1 MSVSHRSAVAMLL
14 VWIVASIVAA
24 GADPAVHKPL
34 RLRFSGYTWNVV
46 ASTGP
51 RGPGP
56 NVFDPRN
63 VWLDDDGRLVF
74 ETRVRDGTW
83 TSAHVF
89 LSRSLGY
96 GRYELVLAAQEKP
109 LDDLTVFGFFT
120 WDDDPAHANREIDIE
135 LARWGLPHAPNLNFT
150 VQPAEGRPDR
160 SGLAEFDFS
169 ARTTLVLEWLPG
181 LVRFSAESGLG
192 SYSWSYPPDSPPS
205 SDPEAYGVPPTGN
218 ERIGLNLWLFQGRSP
233 AAADRVVVE
242 SFAFKPCR

>member
-1 MSVSHRSAVAMLL
+1 MFVRRHCAMAVALALML
-14 VWIVASIVAA
+14 ASAISA
-24 GADPAVHKPL
+24 GADPAVRKPS

-46 ASTGP
+46 ASTEP

-63 VWLDDDGRLVF
+63 VWLDDGGRLVF

-89 LSRSLGY
+89 LARSLGY
-96 GRYELVLAAQEKP
+96 GRYELVLAPQEKP

-135 LARWGLPHAPNLNFT
+135 LARWGLPHAPNLNYT

-181 LVRFSAESGLG
+181 LVRFSAESGRC
-192 SYSWSYPPDSPPS
+192 SFSWSYPPSGAPS
-205 SDPEAYGVPPTGN
+205 GDPDGVPPSGN

-233 AAADRVVVE
+233 AVADRVVVE
-242 SFAFKPCR
+242 SFAFKPRR